1 MFSKI
6 NSSIISIVLCSVIL
20 AACGGNTSEASN
32 DSVVDSTTSSTT
44 TTVDGPSMLCDPGS
58 CNTVD
63 KTYIDG
69 VRGFLPPAYINDLSD
84 SQLFQMADTWCIQLS
99 EPGGPA
105 KIRSFVMDAYD
116 SGKFNDYK
124 LFGITLTLGAYYCA
138 KTDVVEKMNL
148 P

>member
-1 MFSKI
+1 MFSKF
-6 NSSIISIVLCSVIL
+6 NPSIISIVLCSVL
-20 AACGGNTSEASN
+20 LGACGANTGDASSN
-32 DSVVDSTTSSTT
+32 STVDSTSSSTT

-58 CNTVD
+58 CSTMD

-84 SQLFQMADTWCIQLS
+84 SQLFEMADTWCTQLS

-105 KIRSFVMDAYD
+105 KIRSFVMDAHD

-124 LFGITLTLGAYYCA
+124 LFGITLTLGAFYCF